1 MRDVV
6 TTALEVA
13 GMLLISAALGCVL
26 GAWWVFFLAAGVSF
40 TAVGVLEGRKP

>member
-13 GMLLISAALGCVL
+13 GMLAFAVAVGLLVAVWAGFAVAGVVL
-26 GAWWVFFLAAGVSF
+26 VAAGF
-40 TAVGVLEGRKP
+40 LEARK